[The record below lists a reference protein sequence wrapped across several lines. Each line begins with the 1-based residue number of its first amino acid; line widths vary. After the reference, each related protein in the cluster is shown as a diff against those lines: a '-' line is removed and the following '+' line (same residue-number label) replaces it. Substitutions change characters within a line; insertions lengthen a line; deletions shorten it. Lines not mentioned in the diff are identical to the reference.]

1 MDDPKQIL
9 GDDSPQTKQLAG
21 SLSLFDINIL
31 PQRYRRRK
39 IRFINILPWLV
50 FLLLMGTLYPS
61 GITAMGAQSEFRLS
75 QRKLNGLQSLL
86 ENHQG
91 AAGEMESLQ
100 TEIDLQIERRD
111 QILSSYQGL
120 DLTGSKWSSIL
131 FLIEKNAPAGIL
143 WTQITQKDG
152 EIRLDGIANAYPT
165 VLSLRDSL
173 EKIEGIIRV
182 QIDSVDQILEDSPV
196 IPPSEAGED
205 NQPASIQT
213 PSYHFTLLAT
223 VAEDGLQ

>member
-1 MDDPKQIL
+1 
-9 GDDSPQTKQLAG
+9 
-21 SLSLFDINIL
+21 
-31 PQRYRRRK
+31 
-39 IRFINILPWLV
+39 
-50 FLLLMGTLYPS
+50 
-61 GITAMGAQSEFRLS
+61 MGAQSEFRLS

-173 EKIEGIIRV
+173 ETLDGILRI
-182 QIDSVDQILEDSPV
+182 QIDSV
-196 IPPSEAGED
+196 
-205 NQPASIQT
+205 
-213 PSYHFTLLAT
+213 
-223 VAEDGLQ
+223 

>member
-9 GDDSPQTKQLAG
+9 GDDSPQIKHLAG

-50 FLLLMGTLYPS
+50 FLLLLGALYPS
-61 GITAMGAQSEFRLS
+61 GITAMGAQSEFRLH
-75 QRKLNGLQSLL
+75 QRKLNGLQSLI
-86 ENHQG
+86 ETYQST
-91 AAGEMESLQ
+91 AGEMESLQ

-120 DLTGSKWSSIL
+120 DLKGSNWSRIL
-131 FLIEKNAPAGIL
+131 FLIEENAPVGIL

-152 EIRLDGIANAYPT
+152 EIRLDGIANSYPT

-173 EKIEGIIRV
+173 KKIDGIIRI
-182 QIDSVDQILEDSPV
+182 QIDSIDQILEESPA
-196 IPPSEAGED
+196 IISSETGED

-213 PSYHFTLLAT
+213 PSYHFTLSALA
-223 VAEDGLQ
+223 AEEGLK

>member
-21 SLSLFDINIL
+21 SLNLFDINIL

-39 IRFINILPWLV
+39 IRFINMLPWLV
-50 FLLLMGTLYPS
+50 FLLLLGALYPS
-61 GITAMGAQSEFRLS
+61 GITAMGAQSEFRLT

-86 ENHQG
+86 ESHQS
-91 AAGEMESLQ
+91 AAEEMESLQ
-100 TEIDLQIERRD
+100 TEIDLQLERRD

-120 DLTGSKWSSIL
+120 DLKGSNWSSIL
-131 FLIEKNAPAGIL
+131 FLIEENAPAGIL
-143 WTQITQKDG
+143 WIQISQRDG

-173 EKIEGIIRV
+173 ERIDGIINI
-182 QIDSVDQILEDSPV
+182 QIDSIDQILEESPV
-196 IPPSEAGED
+196 IISPETGED
-205 NQPASIQT
+205 NQPGSNQT
-213 PSYHFTLLAT
+213 SSYRFTLLAT
-223 VAEDGLQ
+223 VAEEGLQ

>member
-61 GITAMGAQSEFRLS
+61 GITAIGAQSEFRLS

-213 PSYHFTLLAT
+213 PSYHFMLLAT

>member
-1 MDDPKQIL
+1 MDDPKQIP
-9 GDDSPQTKQLAG
+9 GDDSPQTKPLAG

-50 FLLLMGTLYPS
+50 FLLLLGALYPS
-61 GITAMGAQSEFRLS
+61 GITAMGAQSEFRLT
-75 QRKLNGLQSLL
+75 QRKLNGLQSLI
-86 ENHQG
+86 EDYQS
-91 AAGEMESLQ
+91 AAEEMESLQ
-100 TEIDLQIERRD
+100 TEIDLQLERRD

-120 DLTGSKWSSIL
+120 DLKGSNWSSIL
-131 FLIEKNAPAGIL
+131 FLIEENAPAGIL

-173 EKIEGIIRV
+173 ETIDGIIRI
-182 QIDSVDQILEDSPV
+182 QINSVDQILEESPV
-196 IPPSEAGED
+196 IISPETGEGS
-205 NQPASIQT
+205 QPGSIQS
-213 PSYHFTLLAT
+213 PPYHFTLLAT
-223 VAEDGLQ
+223 VAEGGLE